1 MLVTIDGFV
10 PSIVRIGASLGMW
23 VLIFTLVVYSCIY
36 LTKRYFSDI
45 VRLWKCPHELSIG
58 ISRLRLVMV
67 LSKKINI
74 GLVSFD
80 SFGQILTRV
89 IGFII
94 AGLSNIY
101 VTWLEGNNG
110 WDLRSLYSI
119 P

>member
-1 MLVTIDGFV
+1 
-10 PSIVRIGASLGMW
+10 
-23 VLIFTLVVYSCIY
+23 
-36 LTKRYFSDI
+36 
-45 VRLWKCPHELSIG
+45 
-58 ISRLRLVMV
+58 MV
-67 LSKKINI
+67 LSKEINI

-110 WDLRSLYSI
+110 RDLRSLYSI